1 MKPPKR
7 RFLIFFKGKLYKFKP
22 NASKDQEEYK
32 EKEAYGNSSN
42 SSCKV
47 LNIKYSQI
55 DLISLQKP
63 TGSVV
68 VGAASAKKGARTAG
82 LNLEQCIVIRFINKV
97 VVLSQGGSSA
107 NNEIKKWYE
116 LLKYFG
122 VLQNMRC
129 QYDDGALI
137 GKGNFAMVFEA
148 TQ

>member
-1 MKPPKR
+1 M
-7 RFLIFFKGKLYKFKP
+7 
-22 NASKDQEEYK
+22 
-32 EKEAYGNSSN
+32 
-42 SSCKV
+42 
-47 LNIKYSQI
+47 
-55 DLISLQKP
+55 ISLQKP

-97 VVLSQGGSSA
+97 VVLSQGSSA

-148 TQ
+148 THQATGRKFALKTINKQMYEDNVKSALGLHDEVSLLRKIRHPNVL